1 MKKYKSVFLFLTAC
15 LIVTGFILLI
25 NANLSKILPDY
36 KNQPN
41 EYEHT
46 IYAGA
51 SSTDDEANKNNSL
64 PTVSQLCSFYNTF
77 QSTFTQATESA
88 EKAVERAQGTIPKQ
102 AKQIIGP
109 DRYQLSV
116 FSSTYQTIGGRRY
129 YNIIFDALK
138 GNVEFR
144 YSLIYSEDK
153 TEILF
158 QNNRMTNIFMD
169 AHELKSIDIREA
181 VTENCRSLLSDSG
194 TEIDFQPDE
203 FWDSG
208 SVSNIHTDSREMT
221 NYYLLRDNTHK
232 ITLEYHLGNNEILS
246 FSIGR

>member
-1 MKKYKSVFLFLTAC
+1 MKKYKSPLLFLTAC

-25 NANLSKILPDY
+25 NTNLSKILPDY
-36 KNQPN
+36 KNQPS

-46 IYAGA
+46 IYAGV
-51 SSTDDEANKNNSL
+51 SSTNDETNENSL
-64 PTVSQLCSFYNTF
+64 PTVTQLSSFYNTF
-77 QSTFTQATESA
+77 QSTFTQATEAA

-102 AKQIIGP
+102 AKQIIGS
-109 DRYQLSV
+109 DRYQLTV

-129 YNIIFDALK
+129 YKIIYDALE
-138 GNVEFR
+138 GNVGFR

-158 QNNRMTNIFMD
+158 QNNRMTNIFME
-169 AHELKSIDIREA
+169 AHELESIDIREA
-181 VTENCRSLLSDSG
+181 AIENCRSLLSDSG
-194 TEIDFQPDE
+194 TKIDFQPDE

-208 SVSNIHTDSREMT
+208 SVSNIHAGSREMT

-232 ITLEYHLGNNEILS
+232 ITLEYNLEDNEILS